1 MRAVKGG
8 FLTEEEWEEF
18 SSHYDKK
25 KLKPETRERV
35 NAWHEK
41 KLEAYDYNEKIQ
53 RPGKDSQEHQRFN
66 QVQRQEP
73 NQTHL

>member
-1 MRAVKGG
+1 MIAGSKGG

-41 KLEAYDYNEKIQ
+41 KLEAYDYNEKDT
-53 RPGKDSQEHQRFN
+53 KTWQRFARTSKI
-66 QVQRQEP
+66 QSSSATR
-73 NQTHL
+73 T